1 MYGPRF
7 MSSRTAL
14 SLRWFIVLYNLVCAG
29 LNLYISVELYIT
41 QKNMT
46 YRYINRTKPG
56 LTRIDKELLSFLS
69 VLSTYVTFKHLLTN
83 TDGEINISFS

>member
-1 MYGPRF
+1 

-56 LTRIDKELLSFLS
+56 LTRIDKELLSLLS